1 MNKIPLQRQLWMNTK
16 HSNIL
21 TGFPCVSESHKPNAL
36 NAFVWDKGITQP
48 NNIPEDDHEMT
59 DVSDDDKNTSNI
71 RPSSNNSS
79 HNDKPSL
86 STSGSGRSTSAGN
99 AMEIDEVREDQP
111 KKYNNYVLCIIH
123 FEIDDQ

>member
-1 MNKIPLQRQLWMNTK
+1 MKQMPLQRQLWMNTK

-21 TGFPCVSESHKPNAL
+21 TGFPCVSESHRPNAL
-36 NAFVWDKGITQP
+36 NAFVLYKGITQP

-79 HNDKPSL
+79 YYDKSSL

-99 AMEIDEVREDQP
+99 AMEIDEVRMDQS
-111 KKYNNYVLCIIH
+111 KK
-123 FEIDDQ
+123 

>member
-1 MNKIPLQRQLWMNTK
+1 MHL
-16 HSNIL
+16 
-21 TGFPCVSESHKPNAL
+21 FC
-36 NAFVWDKGITQP
+36 DKGITQP

-99 AMEIDEVREDQP
+99 AMEIDEVRMNQP
-111 KKYNNYVLCIIH
+111 KKYNNYVLCRIIMYNSFLNLGPRMPH
-123 FEIDDQ
+123 PNTDL